1 MIETLNKYG
10 LLFDSIPR
18 GYSNVEMKSV
28 SFSFVTNVV
37 KIYRKLLIYGE
48 VMFCWRKGGKVT
60 ILLKYLSPYLI
71 FSLSSNYLEADGM
84 RNGGKGVIVHILFY
98 LNTPQLAAVGMEQLE
113 ILYVPILRNMERQ
126 RKKRVTNKC
135 NY

>member
-84 RNGGKGVIVHILFY
+84 RNGGKGVIVHILFSVCLFIFCCLVIFPFLPSSIRR
-98 LNTPQLAAVGMEQLE
+98 LNE
-113 ILYVPILRNMERQ
+113 
-126 RKKRVTNKC
+126 KRRYRALVFK
-135 NY
+135 